1 MNKKQS
7 TSASIIEVKTYN
19 YIYQR
24 EEQKS
29 SFIHYKPAWV
39 WLRERRKLS
48 RFFFFWLH
56 RIIKNLVR
64 AFTSLKGDN
73 KL

>member
-7 TSASIIEVKTYN
+7 ISTSIIEVITYN

-39 WLRERRKLS
+39 WLREKEGNYQDFSFFGCTGLS
-48 RFFFFWLH
+48 R
-56 RIIKNLVR
+56 I
-64 AFTSLKGDN
+64 
-73 KL
+73 